1 LRARVSLA
9 GLRERFF
16 ADKRY
21 PVQRETMRMSRGD
34 PWGND
39 GLCRRATLC
48 GAEGIALMRLCACM
62 GEAPRR
68 GV

>member
-1 LRARVSLA
+1 
-9 GLRERFF
+9 
-16 ADKRY
+16 
-21 PVQRETMRMSRGD
+21 MRMSRGD